1 VRRDTRCS
9 ECQVELARGSL
20 LRVESDRALCLACAD
35 LDDFEYLPRGGAAL
49 TRHARAHSTLQ
60 AVVPEWSRCRQR
72 YERQGVRVG
81 SDALRK
87 AEEECLGDADLRS
100 RRRMHAATRREAE
113 DMTNLAAF
121 AAGIG
126 AMFPGCPA
134 NEATQ
139 IAAHAC
145 RRYSGRVGR
154 TAAARAFEPD
164 VVRLA
169 VEAHVRHVHAGFDR
183 LLSQLWDKPLARDHV
198 RAQVED
204 VLRKWKDRA
213 RAPQDSPSLLRQQR
227 G

>member
-1 VRRDTRCS
+1 MRRDTRCS

-35 LDDFEYLPRGGAAL
+35 LDDFEYLPRGDAAL
-49 TRHARAHSTLQ
+49 TRRARAHSTLQ

-72 YERQGVRVG
+72 YERQGVLVG

-113 DMTNLAAF
+113 DMTYLAAF

-145 RRYSGRVGR
+145 RRYSPKGWQDGRGPSIRTGCGAAGR
-154 TAAARAFEPD
+154 
-164 VVRLA
+164 
-169 VEAHVRHVHAGFDR
+169 GG
-183 LLSQLWDKPLARDHV
+183 
-198 RAQVED
+198 
-204 VLRKWKDRA
+204 A
-213 RAPQDSPSLLRQQR
+213 RAPRPRGLRPPPEPAL